1 MAANYSTHNRLLM
14 HIFSFS
20 EQDLLHNRAG
30 KLSAGQSQRLH
41 HGREFILIDSLMLL
55 GLFLF
60 PAVVFSAIYWQYRV
74 RFGHDAEMLLLWGV
88 GVLTFLAVVL
98 VFGWLMMGQE
108 LRSRHIHTTTGR
120 PVTMRVPIY
129 LRDGIAG
136 YEFVVKIGR
145 VRFLMEG
152 EQQLQAFNPDLTYR
166 IHYWLHPPAHAILSI
181 EALG

>member
-1 MAANYSTHNRLLM
+1 MAANDSSHNRLLM

-20 EQDLLHNRAG
+20 EQDLLQNRVG
-30 KLSAGQSQRLH
+30 KLSTLQSQRLH
-41 HGREFILIDSLMLL
+41 HGREFLLVDSLMLL

-60 PAVVFSAIYWQYRV
+60 PAAVFSAIYWQYRL

-98 VFGWLMMGQE
+98 AFGWLMMGQE

-120 PVTMRVPIY
+120 PVSMRVPVY
-129 LRDGIAG
+129 LRDGVVG

-145 VRFLMEG
+145 VRFLVES
-152 EQQLQAFNPDLTYR
+152 EHQLQAFNPDLTYR
-166 IHYWLHPPAHAILSI
+166 IHYWPHPPTHAILSI
-181 EALG
+181 ETVG